1 MAVVKKTIMVLL
13 VLMLVFT
20 LLPACGQKDPQNS
33 RSEENTITIRADY
46 SAYGELFEI
55 ARDIRAASDEEFRNP
70 LRMIRCM
77 LGQDTGVYIYQFE
90 ADSKPDHV
98 YIEPAM
104 LFVLKTIPAVSATLR
119 IPSTVCDDAGK
130 EWFDISSFTA
140 SERQPDGSQSVTVTI
155 TPRSETKVFPRYAEL
170 VAGENRVGSISSLN
184 FNEKDVCESGE
195 FVFYVPAGSESGED
209 ALLYMEIIQVM
220 ELVPADD
227 SVSYTADPPGSFTI
241 TAAGRADGEAAPV
254 ADDQEPT
261 DNEAGRVTF
270 YLPDAADNE
279 PAGEILAY
287 RESPRGF
294 TSEEAERIFRALAGD
309 AEICESKD
317 GVAFG
322 QTGVPSDFQFHEE
335 EYYYDEN
342 EDYANGIVMDWTVIR
357 GECRKEGTPYYMWCA
372 NRDDITAPSPNN
384 WWSILN
390 LGICDPATRLWDY
403 ASGQAAE
410 FTEEETE
417 QAEGLVDGFL
427 REAGLDDRW
436 HRTDPPTTIEESGN
450 FRLVFS
456 LTPEVLED
464 PVLYAEELTGI
475 VPAGNEIP
483 EPESYF
489 SVEVSNGTIRMIS
502 WHDPVERTVVA
513 EPTVDLS
520 EYSLALPL
528 IQEKLTAQYTREKVE
543 DTFGP
548 IPEEMIPEIRVSSV
562 RFAYEKAAV
571 AGAYQ
576 AYSLMPV
583 WILYGTCEINGEKT
597 GEDVPLMTIN
607 AIDGEWRIPGE
618 PH

>member
-1 MAVVKKTIMVLL
+1 MKKTIVILL
-13 VLMLVFT
+13 ILLFIFT
-20 LLPACGQKDPQNS
+20 QLAACGQK
-33 RSEENTITIRADY
+33 E
-46 SAYGELFEI
+46 
-55 ARDIRAASDEEFRNP
+55 
-70 LRMIRCM
+70 
-77 LGQDTGVYIYQFE
+77 
-90 ADSKPDHV
+90 
-98 YIEPAM
+98 
-104 LFVLKTIPAVSATLR
+104 
-119 IPSTVCDDAGK
+119 
-130 EWFDISSFTA
+130 
-140 SERQPDGSQSVTVTI
+140 
-155 TPRSETKVFPRYAEL
+155 
-170 VAGENRVGSISSLN
+170 
-184 FNEKDVCESGE
+184 
-195 FVFYVPAGSESGED
+195 
-209 ALLYMEIIQVM
+209 
-220 ELVPADD
+220 
-227 SVSYTADPPGSFTI
+227 PPGSVSLPENIDKLTVSWNGSSRTTFSYTDPAKIKSMAEYLSSLVLETTKKDPTLYDGGGWAI
-241 TAAGRADGEAAPV
+241 TVFSGDETLEMNHYGNMFFQTADKKWWEISYEQAAEFDELIKKMLPDEMPEFIPQTSLFDEWRKAAEKADGTV
-254 ADDQEPT
+254 
-261 DNEAGRVTF
+261 RF
-270 YLPDAADNE
+270 ILPDAADNE

-294 TSEEAERIFRALAGD
+294 TSEEAERIFCALTED

-317 GVAFG
+317 GAEFA

-342 EDYANGIVMDWTVIR
+342 ENYANGIVMDWTVIR
-357 GECRKEGTPYYMWCA
+357 AECRKEGAPYYMWCA

-417 QAEGLVDGFL
+417 QAEELVDGFL

-436 HRTDPPTTIEESGN
+436 YRTDPPTTVEESGN

-456 LTPEVLED
+456 LTPETLED
-464 PVLYAEELTGI
+464 PVLDAEELTGI
-475 VPAGNEIP
+475 VPAENEIP

-489 SVEVSNGTIRMIS
+489 SVEVSDGRIQMIS
-502 WHDPVERTVVA
+502 WHDPVERTADA

-520 EYSLALPL
+520 EYSLVLPL